1 MYIYVDN
8 IDISDHYQWWCRN
21 KNALRCGS
29 RSLGSETDLTQTCN
43 ARCLIFFSSFE
54 IFVGC
59 SNGHITF
66 GRAGVF
72 NVSAAVMNIFFIAR
86 LRKL

>member
-43 ARCLIFFSSFE
+43 ARCLNFSFFLLSK
-54 IFVGC
+54 IVVGC
-59 SNGHITF
+59 SNGHITL
-66 GRAGVF
+66 GRAGGG
-72 NVSAAVMNIFFIAR
+72 FF
-86 LRKL
+86 